1 MAEKVETNWLAV
13 VGRALSYLC
22 LEKAKE
28 STPDKFKTVE
38 SKVKF
43 LAKMGLPPKD
53 AAYVAGSTP
62 ASVAEMTR
70 PGYGKGGKRGTKK
83 RS

>member
-1 MAEKVETNWLAV
+1 MVEKAETDWLAV
-13 VGRALSYLC
+13 IGRALSYLC

-28 STPDKFKTVE
+28 NTPDKFKTVE
-38 SKVKF
+38 SRVKF
-43 LAKMGLPPKD
+43 LTKMGLPQKD

-70 PGYGKGGKRGTKK
+70 PGYGKGGKRGAKK
-83 RS
+83 RA